1 MVFLF
6 IAGNGR
12 THSGIAFRRPL
23 RWDPCPKPRTR
34 GRTQNVSSP
43 QQTTLPPPAVKDA
56 ESVNGGA
63 SKAGGRRACPF
74 LYTGG
79 RSRGKA
85 TAQLREAISFHK
97 AIRPSRGAL
106 SRDGQRHRLSAHLI
120 PSFPVSLPE
129 RVSLRLE
136 SKTEEATF
144 PSASS
149 KRRRGRGDHSLKG
162 GKPPLKGEPFPTV
175 FACENSFPFAGKSG
189 CPRRRELAFR
199 ERKRINFC
207 L

>member
-56 ESVNGGA
+56 ESVNGGV

-74 LYTGG
+74 HYTGG

-106 SRDGQRHRLSAHLI
+106 RRGDQRHCPSVCLISPFPDSLHKRVWLRLVIRARKRHSPRRPPKDAEDGWGI
-120 PSFPVSLPE
+120 PLG
-129 RVSLRLE
+129 RVSRPE
-136 SKTEEATF
+136 GRTF
-144 PSASS
+144 SV
-149 KRRRGRGDHSLKG
+149 HFSL
-162 GKPPLKGEPFPTV
+162 
-175 FACENSFPFAGKSG
+175 
-189 CPRRRELAFR
+189 RRE
-199 ERKRINFC
+199 K
-207 L
+207 

>member
-63 SKAGGRRACPF
+63 SKAGGRRPCPF
-74 LYTGG
+74 HYTGG

-106 SRDGQRHRLSAHLI
+106 HFQPKNKRPPQINGKRRLSALCHFSPCHFSISLSTSS
-120 PSFPVSLPE
+120 PSFTGFALPPQ
-129 RVSLRLE
+129 SAIALPI
-136 SKTEEATF
+136 TA
-144 PSASS
+144 PSAAF
-149 KRRRGRGDHSLKG
+149 L
-162 GKPPLKGEPFPTV
+162 PF
-175 FACENSFPFAGKSG
+175 
-189 CPRRRELAFR
+189 L
-199 ERKRINFC
+199 
-207 L
+207 